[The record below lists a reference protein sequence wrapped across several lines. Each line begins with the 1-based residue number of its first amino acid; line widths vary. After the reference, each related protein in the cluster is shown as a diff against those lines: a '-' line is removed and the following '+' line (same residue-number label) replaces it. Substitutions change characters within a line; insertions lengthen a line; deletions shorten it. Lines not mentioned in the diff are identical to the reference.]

1 MLFLHIYRHAIICI
15 HLHHTHSCEQ
25 TFKHIHEYVCTLSH
39 THTQTQTLKHT
50 YTYIHIHS
58 THGHIHTHTLNT
70 RTHGHTY
77 TQHTDTWTHIS
88 TQVIPMGLAHPVDIR
103 IASLR
108 QASKAAMNL
117 SGELT
122 AVLIV

>member
-1 MLFLHIYRHAIICI
+1 M
-15 HLHHTHSCEQ
+15 HS
-25 TFKHIHEYVCTLSH
+25 LSH
-39 THTQTQTLKHT
+39 THTHTHILTLMHTHTHRHTNTKAHT
-50 YTYIHIHS
+50 YTY
-58 THGHIHTHTLNT
+58 
-70 RTHGHTY
+70 TY

-108 QASKAAMNL
+108 QASKAAMSL

-122 AVLIV
+122 AVLILLIGRLFRI

>member
-1 MLFLHIYRHAIICI
+1 MNTLLNIFTNMYA
-15 HLHHTHSCEQ
+15 
-25 TFKHIHEYVCTLSH
+25 LSH
-39 THTQTQTLKHT
+39 THTHTRTHAQTLKHT
-50 YTYIHIHS
+50 
-58 THGHIHTHTLNT
+58 HTHTHTHSNT
-70 RTHGHTY
+70 HTHTYTY

-108 QASKAAMNL
+108 QASKAAMSL